1 MYYELTE
8 EEKQF
13 IIECIQT
20 YQSTTYYR
28 ENRKELIRED
38 EIIDSIIDKI
48 Q

>member
-8 EEKQF
+8 EETQF
-13 IIECIQT
+13 IIYCIQSHI
-20 YQSTTYYR
+20 STPYDGSD
-28 ENRKELIRED
+28 D

>member
-20 YQSTTYYR
+20 YQSTPYYM
-28 ENRKELIRED
+28 ENRVPEYEFIY
-38 EIIDSIIDKI
+38 SIIDKI